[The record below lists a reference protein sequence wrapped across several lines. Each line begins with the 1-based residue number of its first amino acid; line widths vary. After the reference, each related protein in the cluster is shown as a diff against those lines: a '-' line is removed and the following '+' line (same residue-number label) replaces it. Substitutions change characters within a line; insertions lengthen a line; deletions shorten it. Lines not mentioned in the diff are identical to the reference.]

1 MNQSPY
7 TILPLRFRRIDGMV
21 LITGEA
27 GDFHFLEPND
37 FHDFIEENLDSNHPD
52 YHDLKSKDF
61 LAEGQEDLVRAI
73 DMTATRY
80 RSRKHFLNFFTS
92 LHMMVITLR
101 CNQRCE
107 YCQVSCEGE
116 EALKTDM
123 SPDTARKIV
132 DVIFMSPSPDI
143 KIEFQGGEP
152 LLNWAAIEATVE
164 YAKEKNLVA
173 GKRLSFVICTN
184 LTAIDEEKLRFLNL
198 HGISISTSLDG
209 PQDIHN
215 ANRIFRIGGGTYS
228 TFINRLEMSR
238 KGLAEDGIAALMT
251 TTLTSVN
258 RLQEVVDEYVRL
270 GFAGVFIRAL
280 NPYGF
285 AHENVEK
292 LGYSMKTFTDS
303 FKSVLDY
310 IIDLNLRGTPFVE
323 YYTALLLTRILTPF
337 STGFVDLQSPSGA
350 GISGV
355 IYDYNGNVYPADEA
369 RMLSR
374 MGDNHFVMGNVYS
387 DSYQSIFKGEVITN
401 IVNGSCLEIMPECA
415 DCAYLPYCG
424 ADPIRNY
431 LETKDIVG
439 KRPKSAFCD
448 KHTRIFDHL
457 FSLLREGDRDKL
469 DVLWSWITRRSLQEI
484 RNENH

>member
-1 MNQSPY
+1 
-7 TILPLRFRRIDGMV
+7 
-21 LITGEA
+21 
-27 GDFHFLEPND
+27 
-37 FHDFIEENLDSNHPD
+37 
-52 YHDLKSKDF
+52 
-61 LAEGQEDLVRAI
+61 
-73 DMTATRY
+73 
-80 RSRKHFLNFFTS
+80 
-92 LHMMVITLR
+92 
-101 CNQRCE
+101 
-107 YCQVSCEGE
+107 
-116 EALKTDM
+116 
-123 SPDTARKIV
+123 
-132 DVIFMSPSPDI
+132 
-143 KIEFQGGEP
+143 
-152 LLNWAAIEATVE
+152 
-164 YAKEKNLVA
+164 
-173 GKRLSFVICTN
+173 
-184 LTAIDEEKLRFLNL
+184 
-198 HGISISTSLDG
+198 
-209 PQDIHN
+209 
-215 ANRIFRIGGGTYS
+215 
-228 TFINRLEMSR
+228 
-238 KGLAEDGIAALMT
+238 
-251 TTLTSVN
+251 
-258 RLQEVVDEYVRL
+258 
-270 GFAGVFIRAL
+270 
-280 NPYGF
+280 
-285 AHENVEK
+285 
-292 LGYSMKTFTDS
+292 MKTFTDS